1 MKNGVKSSNSRGKNK
16 PARKRLQPFDRERL
30 IVEAAVRFFA
40 EHGFEGQTR
49 KLAAS
54 LGITQPLLYRYFPS
68 KEALIERVY
77 QEVFIGWWNP
87 DWETW
92 LERHEQPAADRL
104 SRFYKDYARILLAP
118 DYFKLF
124 ILSGLKGLAFN
135 TRHIENLR
143 KRIFPRVVET
153 LRRAYKMPSCQ
164 KVPATETEIELVWGL
179 HAAILNLGVRR
190 WIHGLPLPSD
200 LDKDIETKVQAFLNG
215 VPHVIQEQ
223 ARLKK
228 LTKFRK
234 QADFVPAL
242 KRFQHQGLTL
252 GRNLSIKR

>member
-1 MKNGVKSSNSRGKNK
+1 MKGSANSSRGRGKNR
-16 PARKRLQPFDRERL
+16 PAQKRLRPSDRERL

-40 EHGFEGQTR
+40 EEGFEGQTR

-77 QEVFIGWWNP
+77 QEVFIGRWNP

-92 LERHEQPAADRL
+92 LEDHEQPVVDRL
-104 SRFYKDYARILLAP
+104 TRFYKDYARILLAP
-118 DYFKLF
+118 DYFRLF
-124 ILSGLKGLAFN
+124 ILSGLKGLDFN

-153 LRRAYKMPSCQ
+153 LRRAYKMPSCE

-179 HAAILNLGVRR
+179 HAAILNLGIRR

-200 LDKDIETKVQAFLNG
+200 LDGNIETKVQAFLDG
-215 VPHVIQEQ
+215 VPRVIQ
-223 ARLKK
+223 
-228 LTKFRK
+228 K
-234 QADFVPAL
+234 QANFASVG
-242 KRFQHQGLTL
+242 KRIR
-252 GRNLSIKR
+252 GRA